1 MISKIF
7 NNRKLIEIIWILL
20 AIISALKQFLTNN
33 PNSIIGKYNNYLI
46 FKNVFFHTLNKKSL
60 YLTYPNEYIDHNHYG
75 PIFSLIIAPFALL
88 PDGIGMVLW
97 CVINALVLVYAI
109 TQINLESSKI
119 NLILW
124 ICAHEFLTAILGQ
137 QFNPIMTSII
147 ILSYV
152 LIEKEKDFWSAC
164 LIILGTFIKLYGI
177 VGLAFFFFSKNKI
190 KFISSL
196 AIWSIVFFV
205 LPMAISSP
213 EFIINSYSEWFARLI
228 EKNNENASLTSMQDI
243 SIMGIVR
250 KTLNL
255 PHLSNLLFLIPGLL
269 LFGLPYLRFNMF
281 TNKKFQ
287 LLLLASVLI
296 FTVIFS
302 SGSESPT
309 YIIAFA
315 GVAIW
320 FVIQEEK
327 TKWTWFLFI
336 FAMILT
342 SFSPS
347 DIIPKFIRETYV
359 KPYALKALPCIL
371 IWFQI
376 SYELLTLKKETNS
389 FIAHE

>member
-7 NNRKLIEIIWILL
+7 NNRKVIISIWVLL
-20 AIISALKQFLTNN
+20 ALVSAIKQYLRGNH
-33 PNSIIGKYNNYLI
+33 NNYLI
-46 FKNVFFHTLNKKSL
+46 FKNVFYHTLEQKSL
-60 YLTYPNEYIDHNHYG
+60 YATYPDLYFDHNHYG
-75 PIFSLIIAPFALL
+75 PIFSLFIAPFAIL
-88 PDGIGMVLW
+88 PDAVGMVLW
-97 CVINALVLVYAI
+97 CVFNALVLVYAI
-109 TQINLESSKI
+109 SQIKLESTKI

-147 ILSYV
+147 ILAYV

-177 VGLAFFFFSKNKI
+177 VGLAFFFFSKNKL
-190 KFISSL
+190 KFIGSL
-196 AIWSIVFFV
+196 AIWSVVFFV

-213 EFIINSYSEWFARLI
+213 DFIINSYSEWFARLV

-243 SIMGIVR
+243 SIMGMFR
-250 KTLNL
+250 KILNM
-255 PHLSNLLFLIPGLL
+255 PHLSNLLFLAPGIL

-281 TNKKFQ
+281 SDKKFQ
-287 LLLLASVLI
+287 LLLLSSVLI

-347 DIIPKFIRETYV
+347 DLIPKFLRETYV

-376 SYELLTLKKETNS
+376 IYELLTIKKETKTV
-389 FIAHE
+389 IANE

>member
-7 NNRKLIEIIWILL
+7 NNRKLI
-20 AIISALKQFLTNN
+20 ISIYMIVALICALKQYLRGNH
-33 PNSIIGKYNNYLI
+33 NNYLI
-46 FKNVFFHTLNKKSL
+46 FKNVFYHTLEQKSL
-60 YLTYPNEYIDHNHYG
+60 YTSYPDLYFDHNHYG
-75 PIFSLIIAPFALL
+75 PVFSLFIAPFALL
-88 PDGIGMVLW
+88 PDSFGMILW
-97 CVINALVLVYAI
+97 CAFNALVLVYAI
-109 TQINLESSKI
+109 SQINLESSKI

-177 VGLAFFFFSKNKI
+177 VGLAFFFFSKNKM
-190 KFISSL
+190 KFIGSL
-196 AIWSIVFFV
+196 AFWSVVFFV

-213 EFIINSYSEWFARLI
+213 EFIMNSYSEWFARLL
-228 EKNNENASLTSMQDI
+228 EKNNENGSFDSMQDI
-243 SIMGIVR
+243 SIMGLFKKI
-250 KTLNL
+250 LNI
-255 PHLSNLLFLIPGLL
+255 PNLSNLLFLIPGIV

-281 TNKKFQ
+281 SNKKFQ
-287 LLLLASVLI
+287 LLLLSSVLI

-336 FAMILT
+336 FALLLT

-347 DIIPKFIRETYV
+347 DLFPKYIKETFI
-359 KPYALKALPCIL
+359 KPYSLKALPCVL

-376 SYELLTLKKETNS
+376 TYELITTQFSKQHLITK
-389 FIAHE
+389 

>member
-1 MISKIF
+1 MIATLL
-7 NNRKLIEIIWILL
+7 NNRKLIISTYIIVALF
-20 AIISALKQFLTNN
+20 SALKQILRRHD
-33 PNSIIGKYNNYLI
+33 NNYQI
-46 FKNVFFHTLNKKSL
+46 FKNVFYHIIEEKSL
-60 YLTYPNEYIDHNHYG
+60 YASYPNLYFDYNHYG
-75 PIFSLIIAPFALL
+75 PIFGLFIAPFAIM
-88 PDGIGMVLW
+88 PDGLGMVFW
-97 CVINALVLVYAI
+97 CIFNALVLVYAI
-109 TQINLESSKI
+109 SQLNLESSKI

-124 ICAHEFLTAILGQ
+124 ICMHEFLTTSLGQ

-177 VGLAFFFFSKNKI
+177 VGLAFFFFSKNKM
-190 KFISSL
+190 KFIGSL
-196 AIWSIVFFV
+196 AFWSIVFFV

-213 EFIINSYSEWFARLI
+213 EFIINSYSEWFARLL
-228 EKNNENASLTSMQDI
+228 EKNNENGSFDSMQDI
-243 SIMGIVR
+243 SIMGLFKKI
-250 KTLNL
+250 LNM
-255 PHLSNLLFLIPGLL
+255 PNLSNLLFLIPGIV

-281 TNKKFQ
+281 SNKKFQ
-287 LLLLASVLI
+287 LLLLSSVLI

-336 FAMILT
+336 FALLLT

-347 DIIPKFIRETYV
+347 DLFPKYIKETYI
-359 KPYALKALPCIL
+359 KPYSLKALPCVL

-376 SYELLTLKKETNS
+376 TYELITTQFSKQHLITK
-389 FIAHE
+389 

>member
-1 MISKIF
+1 MIATLL
-7 NNRKLIEIIWILL
+7 NNRKLIISTYIIVAL
-20 AIISALKQFLTNN
+20 ISALKQILRRHD
-33 PNSIIGKYNNYLI
+33 NNYQI
-46 FKNVFFHTLNKKSL
+46 FKNVFYHIIEQKSL
-60 YLTYPNEYIDHNHYG
+60 YASYPNLYFDYNHYG
-75 PIFSLIIAPFALL
+75 PIFGLFIAPFAIM
-88 PDGIGMVLW
+88 PDGLGMVLW
-97 CVINALVLVYAI
+97 CIFNALVLVYAI
-109 TQINLESSKI
+109 SQLNLESSKI

-124 ICAHEFLTAILGQ
+124 ICLHEFLTTSLGQ

-164 LIILGTFIKLYGI
+164 LIILGAFIKLYGI
-177 VGLAFFFFSKNKI
+177 VGLAFFFFSKNKM
-190 KFISSL
+190 KFIGSL
-196 AIWSIVFFV
+196 AFWSVVFFV

-213 EFIINSYSEWFARLI
+213 EFIINSYSEWFARLL
-228 EKNNENASLTSMQDI
+228 EKNNENGSFDSMQDI
-243 SIMGIVR
+243 SIMGLFKKI
-250 KTLNL
+250 LNM
-255 PHLSNLLFLIPGLL
+255 PNLSNLLFLIPGIV

-281 TNKKFQ
+281 SNKKFQ
-287 LLLLASVLI
+287 LLLLSSVLI

-320 FVIQEEK
+320 FIIQEEK

-336 FAMILT
+336 FALLLT

-347 DIIPKFIRETYV
+347 DLFPKYIKETYI
-359 KPYALKALPCIL
+359 KPYSLKALPCVL

-376 SYELLTLKKETNS
+376 TYELITTQFSKQHLITK
-389 FIAHE
+389 

>member
-1 MISKIF
+1 MVSKIL
-7 NNRKLIEIIWILL
+7 NNRKLIISIWILL
-20 AIISALKQFLTNN
+20 AFVSAIKQYLRGNH
-33 PNSIIGKYNNYLI
+33 NNYLI
-46 FKNVFFHTLNKKSL
+46 FKNVFYHTLEQKSL
-60 YLTYPNEYIDHNHYG
+60 YATYPELYFDHNHYG
-75 PIFSLIIAPFALL
+75 PIFSLFIAPFAIL
-88 PDGIGMVLW
+88 PDAVGMVLW
-97 CVINALVLVYAI
+97 CVFNAVVLVYAI
-109 TQINLESSKI
+109 SQINLGPNKV

-152 LIEKEKDFWSAC
+152 LIEKEKDIWAAC

-190 KFISSL
+190 KFIIWL
-196 AIWSIVFFV
+196 AIWSLIFFI
-205 LPMAISSP
+205 LPMVISSP
-213 EFIINSYSEWFARLI
+213 EFILNSYSEWFARLV

-243 SIMGIVR
+243 SVMGMFR
-250 KTLNL
+250 KILNM
-255 PHLSNLLFLIPGLL
+255 PQLSNLLFLAPGIL

-281 TNKKFQ
+281 SNKQFQ
-287 LLLLASVLI
+287 LLLLSSVLI

-309 YIIAFA
+309 YIIAFC

-320 FVIQEEK
+320 FVIQEKK
-327 TKWTWFLFI
+327 TKWIWFLFI

-347 DIIPKFIRETYV
+347 DLIPRFLRETYV
-359 KPYALKALPCIL
+359 RPYALKALPCIL
-371 IWFQI
+371 VWFQI
-376 SYELLTLKKETNS
+376 TYELLTIKKENKQL
-389 FIAHE
+389 IEHE

>member
-7 NNRKLIEIIWILL
+7 NNRKVIISIWVLL
-20 AIISALKQFLTNN
+20 ALVSAIKQYLRGNH
-33 PNSIIGKYNNYLI
+33 NNYLI
-46 FKNVFFHTLNKKSL
+46 FKNVFYHTLEQKSL
-60 YLTYPNEYIDHNHYG
+60 YATYPDLYFDHNHYG
-75 PIFSLIIAPFALL
+75 PIFSLFIAPFAIL
-88 PDGIGMVLW
+88 PDAVGMVLW
-97 CVINALVLVYAI
+97 CVFNALVLVYAI
-109 TQINLESSKI
+109 SQIKLEANKI

-147 ILSYV
+147 ILAYV

-177 VGLAFFFFSKNKI
+177 VGLAFFFFSKNKL
-190 KFISSL
+190 KFIGSL
-196 AIWSIVFFV
+196 AIWSVVFFV

-213 EFIINSYSEWFARLI
+213 DFIINSYSEWFARLV

-243 SIMGIVR
+243 SIMGMFR
-250 KTLNL
+250 KILNM
-255 PHLSNLLFLIPGLL
+255 PHLSNLLFLAPGIL

-281 TNKKFQ
+281 SDKKFQ
-287 LLLLASVLI
+287 LLLLSSVLI

-347 DIIPKFIRETYV
+347 DLIPKFLRETYV

-376 SYELLTLKKETNS
+376 IYELLTIKKETKTV
-389 FIAHE
+389 IANE

>member
-7 NNRKLIEIIWILL
+7 NNRKLIISIWVLL
-20 AIISALKQFLTNN
+20 AFVSAIKQYLRGNH
-33 PNSIIGKYNNYLI
+33 NNYLI
-46 FKNVFFHTLNKKSL
+46 FKNVFYHTLEQKSL
-60 YLTYPNEYIDHNHYG
+60 YATYPELYFDHNHYG
-75 PIFSLIIAPFALL
+75 PIFSLFIAPFAIL
-88 PDGIGMVLW
+88 PDAVGMVLW
-97 CVINALVLVYAI
+97 CVFNAVVLVYAI
-109 TQINLESSKI
+109 SQIKLEANKI

-177 VGLAFFFFSKNKI
+177 VGLAFFFFSKNKL
-190 KFISSL
+190 KFIGSL
-196 AIWSIVFFV
+196 AIWSVVFFV

-213 EFIINSYSEWFARLI
+213 DFIINSYSEWFARLV

-243 SIMGIVR
+243 SIMGMFR
-250 KTLNL
+250 KILDM
-255 PHLSNLLFLIPGLL
+255 PHLSNLLFLIPGIL

-281 TNKKFQ
+281 SNKKFQ
-287 LLLLASVLI
+287 LLLLSSVLI

-347 DIIPKFIRETYV
+347 DLIPKFLRETYV

-376 SYELLTLKKETNS
+376 IYELMTLKKPSEN
-389 FIAHE
+389 A

>member
-1 MISKIF
+1 MIATLL
-7 NNRKLIEIIWILL
+7 NNRKLIISTYIIVAL
-20 AIISALKQFLTNN
+20 ISALKQILRRHD
-33 PNSIIGKYNNYLI
+33 NNYQI
-46 FKNVFFHTLNKKSL
+46 FKNVFYHIIEQKSL
-60 YLTYPNEYIDHNHYG
+60 YASYPNLYFDYNHYG
-75 PIFSLIIAPFALL
+75 PIFGLFIAPFAIMPNGL
-88 PDGIGMVLW
+88 GMVLW
-97 CVINALVLVYAI
+97 CIFNALVLVYAI
-109 TQINLESSKI
+109 SQLNLESSKI

-124 ICAHEFLTAILGQ
+124 ICLHEFLTTSLGQ

-164 LIILGTFIKLYGI
+164 LIILGAFIKLYGI
-177 VGLAFFFFSKNKI
+177 VGLAFFFFSKNKM
-190 KFISSL
+190 KFIGSL
-196 AIWSIVFFV
+196 AFWSVVFFV

-213 EFIINSYSEWFARLI
+213 EFIINSYSEWFARLL
-228 EKNNENASLTSMQDI
+228 EKNNENGSFDSMQDI
-243 SIMGIVR
+243 SIMGLFKKI
-250 KTLNL
+250 LNM
-255 PHLSNLLFLIPGLL
+255 PNLSNLLFLIPGIV

-281 TNKKFQ
+281 SNKKFQ
-287 LLLLASVLI
+287 LLLLSSVLI

-320 FVIQEEK
+320 FIIQEEK

-336 FAMILT
+336 FALLLT

-347 DIIPKFIRETYV
+347 DLFPKYIKETYI
-359 KPYALKALPCIL
+359 KPYSLKALPCVL

-376 SYELLTLKKETNS
+376 TYELITTQFSKQHLITK
-389 FIAHE
+389 

>member
-7 NNRKLIEIIWILL
+7 NNRKVIISIWVLL
-20 AIISALKQFLTNN
+20 ALVSAIKQYLRGNH
-33 PNSIIGKYNNYLI
+33 NNYLI
-46 FKNVFFHTLNKKSL
+46 FKNVFYHTLEQKSL
-60 YLTYPNEYIDHNHYG
+60 YATYPDLYFDHNHYG
-75 PIFSLIIAPFALL
+75 PIFSLFIAPFAIL
-88 PDGIGMVLW
+88 PDAVGMVLW
-97 CVINALVLVYAI
+97 CVFNAVVLVYAI
-109 TQINLESSKI
+109 SQIKLEANKL

-124 ICAHEFLTAILGQ
+124 ICAREFLTAILGQ

-147 ILSYV
+147 ILAYV

-177 VGLAFFFFSKNKI
+177 VGLAFFFFSKNKL
-190 KFISSL
+190 KFIGSL
-196 AIWSIVFFV
+196 AIWSVVFFV

-213 EFIINSYSEWFARLI
+213 DFIINSYSEWFARLV

-243 SIMGIVR
+243 SIMGMFR
-250 KTLNL
+250 KILNM
-255 PHLSNLLFLIPGLL
+255 PHLSNLLFLAPGIL

-281 TNKKFQ
+281 SDKKFQ
-287 LLLLASVLI
+287 LLLLSSVLI

-347 DIIPKFIRETYV
+347 DLIPKFLRETYV

-376 SYELLTLKKETNS
+376 IYELLTIKKETKTV
-389 FIAHE
+389 IANE